1 MDYEKARLTPVND
14 DKNAPDNAAGQ
25 SAKELIKR
33 QRQETQRYKQKYF
46 VFKYI
51 SNNLLN
57 GNNNYVY

>member
-25 SAKELIKR
+25 SAKELIRR

-46 VFKYI
+46 ELYDDVKI
-51 SNNLLN
+51 NHREDW
-57 GNNNYVY
+57 